1 MPCLIWGTGYNRKRM
16 FKVFIAE
23 TILRNIIL
31 AESQRSNN
39 SRSNLFKVLKMAR
52 SLYVA
57 IDSLD
62 LAWIKQLKD
71 DYGLVADTTRTDYI
85 KSISTKPELVLKNPS
100 SLFIL
105 DIPIAEA
112 KKIQVEYG
120 VICRSG
126 VDTNVS
132 ILIDVND
139 EHTTDK
145 NKPLGRGWDTVLDS
159 VESLPSNAL
168 ILTDRYLFKTTNA
181 RYGNGFDNVRSIL
194 TELLPRELNTTF
206 NITVV
211 FDKDSIDP
219 LYDFQTIAKRLNDI
233 KDEFK
238 RPYPIIME
246 VLGITGKNNA
256 YYNLHNRRIISNYFV
271 VKMDYSLAAF
281 NKAVGT
287 ADQTITPQV
296 LFTEDSLNRHS
307 SAPLKTMEQIVS
319 TLREFSNSLLLPYT
333 KHNSYYYAV
342 NGQWMEK
349 CISIRN
355 RLIND

>member
-1 MPCLIWGTGYNRKRM
+1 M

-23 TILRNIIL
+23 NILRNIIQ
-31 AESQRSNN
+31 AESQRANN
-39 SRSNLFKVLKMAR
+39 SRSNLFKILKSAKN
-52 SLYVA
+52 LYVA
-57 IDSLD
+57 MDVPD

-71 DYGLVADTTRTDYI
+71 NYGLVADATRTEYI
-85 KSISTKPELVLKNPS
+85 KKIPTKPESVLKNPS

-105 DIPIAEA
+105 DMPFAEA

-120 VICRSG
+120 VLCRSG
-126 VDTNVS
+126 VDTNIS
-132 ILIDVND
+132 TLIDIND

-145 NKPLGRGWDTVLDS
+145 NEPLGRGWDTVLDS
-159 VESLPSNAL
+159 VEPLPSNAL

-181 RYGNGFDNVRSIL
+181 KYGNGFDNVRSIL
-194 TELLPRELNTTF
+194 TELLPRELNTTYH
-206 NITVV
+206 ITVV

-233 KDEFK
+233 KDKFN
-238 RPYPIIME
+238 RPYPITME
-246 VLGITGKNNA
+246 VLGITGKNET
-256 YYNLHNRRIISNYFV
+256 YHHLHNRRIVSNYFV

-281 NKAVGT
+281 NKAIGT

-307 SAPLKTMEQIVS
+307 TAPLKSMQQIVY
-319 TLREFSNSLLLPYT
+319 TLREFSNSLSSPYT
-333 KHNSYYYAV
+333 KHDSYYYAV
-342 NGQWMEK
+342 NGEWMEK

-355 RLIND
+355 RLIK